1 MPRMSCMKSVR
12 DPTHLCRLVLAAGT
26 LVHQSGGDTARTA
39 KIMSRTARALGA
51 DTVHTIVSSLNL
63 GVTVELNGRQRT
75 VFHKA
80 PHMGV
85 NFRTLTGVGRAVN
98 ALEACRIGPG
108 AFESLLDD
116 LRSRPNYYPRWL
128 TALTVGLA
136 CGGFA
141 ALFGGDLAA
150 VLVTLL
156 GSGIGSWVRLWMA
169 ARHYKPFIFA
179 TVTAAIAA
187 LVVGLLAKQFS
198 YTPEPAIAASVLFL
212 IPGVPLIN
220 AMADMLSGNYLNG
233 GVRLTMSAVI
243 IAGIGVGVS
252 LALRVVH

>member
-1 MPRMSCMKSVR
+1 MKTVR
-12 DPTHLCRLVLAAGT
+12 DPTHLCRLVLFAGT

-39 KIMSRTARALGA
+39 NIMTRTARALGA
-51 DTVHTIVSSLNL
+51 ENVHTVVSSLNL
-63 GVTVELNGRQRT
+63 GITVELNSRQRT

-85 NFRTLTGVGRAVN
+85 NFRTLTGVSRAVN
-98 ALEACRIGPG
+98 ALEARRIGPT
-108 AFESLLDD
+108 AFETLLDD
-116 LRSRPNYYPRWL
+116 LASRPHYYPRWF
-128 TALTVGLA
+128 TAFTVGLA

-150 VLVTLL
+150 VLATLVGAGL
-156 GSGIGSWVRLWMA
+156 GSWVRLWMTS
-169 ARHYKPFIFA
+169 RHYKPFIFA
-179 TVTAAIAA
+179 IASSTVAT
-187 LVVGLLAKQFS
+187 LLVGLLAAWLS

-252 LALRVVH
+252 LALRVFH